1 MMRRFLSVWLPRWPI
16 ERRFRRTAAIWVK
29 DGLAPFDAEPVVL
42 AAASQRGPRVTAAT
56 TAAERLGICVG
67 MPLADARALYPSL
80 MVAAADPQ
88 GDLAALSRLA
98 LWHQR
103 YSPYARMDAPDGIA
117 VDITGCAH
125 LFGGEKAM
133 LAELADRLDRFG
145 LTARLAIGPTIG
157 AAWAYA
163 RYGASAQAIIAHEA
177 LCDHLAALPVSALR
191 LEEDTVAALSRLGLK
206 RIGDL
211 LGKPRAPLAA
221 RFGSELILRLDQAFG
236 WQSEVFSPLS
246 QPPSYH
252 ATCRFVEPL
261 ITAPSI
267 ELAVHRLAETLT
279 VKLTSAGK
287 GARKLSL
294 SLFRLDG
301 WVETLDIQTSA
312 LALSHDADH
321 LTRLFGER
329 LERIES
335 LAGFGFE
342 AATLGAFF
350 VEDLI
355 PHQPVL
361 KNGEERKEGSDDLAR
376 LIDRLAI
383 RFGAENV
390 VRYAPA
396 MSYLPEGS
404 ARSFPAL
411 QGAERCDWPRHARAL
426 QGGEH
431 FGRPLLLFA
440 APESVT
446 TLAEVPDGPPVK
458 FEWRRISHRVMRTD
472 GPERIAP
479 EWWRRSG
486 AKSRKTRDYYRVEDE
501 AGRRFWLYRE
511 GLHERG
517 GDQPRWFI
525 HGMFA

>member
-1 MMRRFLSVWLPRWPI
+1 MKEGLS
-16 ERRFRRTAAIWVK
+16 
-29 DGLAPFDAEPVVL
+29 PFDAEPVVL
-42 AAASQRGPRVTAAT
+42 AVESQRGLRVMAAT
-56 TAAERLGICVG
+56 TAAQRLGIYVG
-67 MPLADARALYPSL
+67 MPLADARAMCPSL
-80 MVAAADPQ
+80 LAADADPE
-88 GDLAALSRLA
+88 GDHTALSQLT

-103 YSPYARMDAPDGIA
+103 YSPYVRIDAPDGVA

-125 LFGGEKAM
+125 LFGGETAM
-133 LAELADRLDRFG
+133 LAELAGRLDRFG
-145 LTARLAIGPTIG
+145 LTARLVIAPTIG

-163 RYGASAQAIIAHEA
+163 HYGANAHAIIGRET
-177 LCDHLAALPVSALR
+177 LRDHLGTLPVSALR

-206 RIGDL
+206 QIGDL
-211 LGKPRAPLAA
+211 LGKSRAPLAA
-221 RFGSELILRLDQAFG
+221 RFGPELILRLDQAFG
-236 WQSEVFSPLS
+236 WRSEVFSPLS
-246 QPPSYH
+246 QPPSYR
-252 ATCRFVEPL
+252 ATCRFNEPL

-267 ELAVHRLAETLT
+267 ELAVRHLAENLIM
-279 VKLTSAGK
+279 KLACAGK

-301 WVETLDIQTSA
+301 WIETLDIQTSA
-312 LALSHDADH
+312 LALSRDADH
-321 LTRLFGER
+321 LTRLFRER

-350 VEDLI
+350 VEDCI

-376 LIDRLAI
+376 LIDRLVT
-383 RFGAENV
+383 RFGGENV

-396 MSYLPEGS
+396 MSYLPEES
-404 ARSFPAL
+404 TRSFPAL
-411 QGAERCDWPRHARAL
+411 QSEERCDWPRHARAL

-431 FGRPLLLFA
+431 LGRPLLLFA
-440 APESVT
+440 APEAVT

-458 FEWRRISHRVMRTD
+458 FEWRRIAHRVMRAD

-486 AKSRKTRDYYRVEDE
+486 PKSRKTRDYYRVEDE

-511 GLHERG
+511 GLHERS